1 MEEEQI
7 RVVKI
12 IVIGVILWGV
22 SFILTRRIF
31 SSYSFDFSNRLLS
44 TVHATV
50 AVTLA
55 TFSVQDWSCP
65 VCPRASKPS
74 PQQQMDTMAFSLS
87 YMIYDLICCQ
97 FDQVISMD
105 NAVHHFVSILGFV
118 AGFAYQ
124 KSGSEIIATLW
135 IAEISSPFYHLREI
149 LKEIGYRDT
158 SVNLAADVCFATI
171 FTLARIVC
179 GPFLVY
185 VSLTADNPIFIKAMG
200 SGLQLVSIFWFY
212 KIFGMMRYKLF
223 KKPKS
228 NKKAT

>member
-44 TVHATV
+44 TVHATA

-55 TFSVQDWSCP
+55 TLSVQDWSCP

-74 PQQQMDTMAFSLS
+74 PQ
-87 YMIYDLICCQ
+87 Q

-124 KSGSEIIATLW
+124 KNNNNKRATQSFKTSRNQTTSAHKDSGNQRLIPPYKSKINQSTTPLPNF
-135 IAEISSPFYHLREI
+135 SSIRED
-149 LKEIGYRDT
+149 LTVG
-158 SVNLAADVCFATI
+158 
-171 FTLARIVC
+171 FTKHSRQHC
-179 GPFLVY
+179 
-185 VSLTADNPIFIKAMG
+185 
-200 SGLQLVSIFWFY
+200 
-212 KIFGMMRYKLF
+212 
-223 KKPKS
+223 
-228 NKKAT
+228 

>member
-1 MEEEQI
+1 MEEELVRAI
-7 RVVKI
+7 KI
-12 IVIGVILWGV
+12 IVFGVISWGLAFV
-22 SFILTRRIF
+22 LTRRIF
-31 SSYSFDFSNRLLS
+31 SSYSFNFSNRLLS
-44 TVHATV
+44 TAHATI

-55 TFSVQDWSCP
+55 TLSVQDWSCP

-74 PQQQMDTMAFSLS
+74 LKQMDVMAFSLS

-97 FDQVISMD
+97 FDKVISID
-105 NAVHHFVSILGFV
+105 NAVHHFVSILGFI
-118 AGFAYQ
+118 AGLAYQ

-135 IAEISSPFYHLREI
+135 IAEISSPFFHLREI

-158 SVNLAADVCFATI
+158 SLNLAADVCFASI

-185 VSLTADNPIFIKAMG
+185 VSLSADNPIFIKAMG

-228 NKKAT
+228 NKKST

>member
-12 IVIGVILWGV
+12 IVIGVIIWAV

-55 TFSVQDWSCP
+55 TLSVQDWSCP

-74 PQQQMDTMAFSLS
+74 PQQMDTMAFSLS

-97 FDQVISMD
+97 FDQVISID

-118 AGFAYQ
+118 AGLAYQ

-158 SVNLAADVCFATI
+158 SVNLAAD
-171 FTLARIVC
+171 
-179 GPFLVY
+179 
-185 VSLTADNPIFIKAMG
+185 AMG
-200 SGLQLVSIFWFY
+200 SGLQLI
-212 KIFGMMRYKLF
+212 
-223 KKPKS
+223 
-228 NKKAT
+228 

>member
-1 MEEEQI
+1 MEEEHI
-7 RVVKI
+7 RVIKI
-12 IVIGVILWGV
+12 IVFGVILWGV
-22 SFILTRRIF
+22 TFIFTRRIF
-31 SSYSFDFSNRLLS
+31 SKYSFDFCNRLLS
-44 TVHATV
+44 TVHATI

-55 TFSVQDWSCP
+55 TLSVQDWSCP

-74 PQQQMDTMAFSLS
+74 LQQMDTMAFSLS

-97 FDQVISMD
+97 FDQVISID

-118 AGFAYQ
+118 AGLAYQ
-124 KSGSEIIATLW
+124 KSGSEIVATLW
-135 IAEISSPFYHLREI
+135 IAEVSSPFYHLREI
-149 LKEIGYRDT
+149 IKEIGYKDT
-158 SVNLAADVCFATI
+158 NFNLAADVCFATI

-185 VSLTADNPIFIKAMG
+185 VSLSADNPIFIKAMG

-223 KKPKS
+223 KKSKL
-228 NKKAT
+228 NKKSP

>member
-44 TVHATV
+44 TVHATA

-55 TFSVQDWSCP
+55 TLSVQDWSCP

-74 PQQQMDTMAFSLS
+74 PQ
-87 YMIYDLICCQ
+87 Q

-124 KSGSEIIATLW
+124 KSGSEIMATLW

-158 SVNLAADVCFATI
+158 SVNLAADVSICYTFN
-171 FTLARIVC
+171 FV
-179 GPFLVY
+179 FLQF
-185 VSLTADNPIFIKAMG
+185 LNNNF
-200 SGLQLVSIFWFY
+200 FF
-212 KIFGMMRYKLF
+212 
-223 KKPKS
+223 
-228 NKKAT
+228 

>member
-74 PQQQMDTMAFSLS
+74 PQQMDTMAFSLS